1 MNAIQFS
8 SSDDKRHLLFHY
20 ATKKKWRTL
29 SKTLKR
35 MQSSRERNVDIS
47 TMMSMIRHQ
56 DSTGLSLLSL
66 CLGLHAPL
74 DILSDIHNLDPN
86 QAYQVDVYGA
96 SAMHIA
102 CLNGASL
109 QSISSSFMPK
119 SLVSAKD
126 LDGSLPIHLLMTCLE
141 RKEIK
146 VESAM
151 DIVNWMTNI
160 DPDILFTQD
169 NLGFT
174 PVDIIQSAKSRVD
187 EGTKEYDRLKDIYI
201 QLRQAYITC
210 WKIKKSRWEST
221 RVLPVMKTKSAER
234 HCGTSLTIETSLDS
248 S

>member
-1 MNAIQFS
+1 
-8 SSDDKRHLLFHY
+8 
-20 ATKKKWRTL
+20 
-29 SKTLKR
+29 
-35 MQSSRERNVDIS
+35 
-47 TMMSMIRHQ
+47 MIRHQ

-74 DILSDIHNLDPN
+74 DILSDLHNLDPN
-86 QAYQVDVYGA
+86 QAYQIDVFGA

-109 QSISSSFMPK
+109 ESISSSFMPK

-126 LDGSLPIHLLMTCLE
+126 LDGSLPIHLLMTCLG

-187 EGTKEYDRLKDIYI
+187 VGTNEFKRLKDIYI

-221 RVLPVMKTKSAER
+221 GVGEEVIE
-234 HCGTSLTIETSLDS
+234 CGTTILTSEASLELGDH
-248 S
+248 